1 MQLNCQ
7 ISNSPVMNRQTETLL
22 FCPIQLFAWSCHHTD
37 VLEALWNIVVRCHVP
52 CACFTILAHR
62 PGSQG
67 PASFWQLLP
76 FVYPSSCSA
85 RIIFWRKE
93 DFLPLLDR
101 LNWGEMILE
110 LKWFSTLLRSPVVRE
125 SPLALLSKEGLPE
138 EILCFFG
145 QREGRG
151 AQLLSVAF
159 WI

>member
-1 MQLNCQ
+1 MQHNCQ

-37 VLEALWNIVVRCHVP
+37 VLEALWNIVVRCHVLCSMCHAP
-52 CACFTILAHR
+52 VSPFCAHR

-76 FVYPSSCSA
+76 FVFPSSCSE

-93 DFLPLLDR
+93 DFLPLLDW

-110 LKWFSTLLRSPVVRE
+110 LKRYSTLLRSLVDRE
-125 SPLALLSKEGLPE
+125 SPLASLSKGGLPE
-138 EILCFFG
+138 KNIMFLW
-145 QREGRG
+145 
-151 AQLLSVAF
+151 S
-159 WI
+159 